1 MDAIFHNYKQLLKIT
16 KKDTKLDKSIL
27 KEELESI
34 PENKPEDKIL
44 FYGYSKKWPGFI
56 YPLHNEDRLL

>member
-16 KKDTKLDKSIL
+16 KKDTKLDKNIL
-27 KEELESI
+27 KEKLESI
-34 PENKPEDKIL
+34 LENKPEDKIL

-56 YPLHNEDRLL
+56 YSLHNEDRLL